1 MRIEEWLLRETVRW
15 RPLIWCSDEE
25 RVKGRG
31 VRVSG
36 SRILWMVRE
45 RVSRESWPVCGVWRV
60 RRAVAWM
67 VEDGKWK

>member
-1 MRIEEWLLRETVRW
+1 MG
-15 RPLIWCSDEE
+15 CSEEE

-31 VRVSG
+31 ARVAG